1 MLVYETKIEKT
12 VSCKKHSTLN
22 EIWLKRWPWKTF
34 SNLESGA
41 SFGKGSRI
49 GTLISTFKI

>member
-1 MLVYETKIEKT
+1 MLVYGTKIEKT

-41 SFGKGSRI
+41 SFGKGA
-49 GTLISTFKI
+49 GLEP